1 MATRHQ
7 ARTAVVGLLYAFD
20 LGNENI
26 ASFSDEILEEG
37 KIRNKQREFSN
48 MLFSGTI
55 ENLEVLDKEIQ
66 AHLTDWDYAGI
77 GKVEKAIM
85 RLGAY
90 EILILKTDKAIIINE
105 AVELAKTLA
114 DDKAPKFI
122 NAVLDALGKEPK
134 KKTEVSEE
142 ALEVEVPE
150 VENPE
155 VKTEEVDTEKT
166 ETETSEV
173 EEVKAEETQETTEV
187 KEEK

>member
-20 LGNENI
+20 LGNESI
-26 ASFSDEILEEG
+26 ANFSDEILEEG

-55 ENLEVLDKEIQ
+55 ENLEMLDKEIQ

-90 EILILKTDKAIIINE
+90 EILVAKTDKAIIINE

-114 DDKAPKFI
+114 DEKAPKFI
-122 NAVLDALGKEPK
+122 NAVLDALGKEVK
-134 KKTEVSEE
+134 KVETVVTE
-142 ALEVEVPE
+142 EVATEKEV
-150 VENPE
+150 E
-155 VKTEEVDTEKT
+155 VKTEDEAVDEA
-166 ETETSEV
+166 
-173 EEVKAEETQETTEV
+173 VKAIR
-187 KEEK
+187 KEEE